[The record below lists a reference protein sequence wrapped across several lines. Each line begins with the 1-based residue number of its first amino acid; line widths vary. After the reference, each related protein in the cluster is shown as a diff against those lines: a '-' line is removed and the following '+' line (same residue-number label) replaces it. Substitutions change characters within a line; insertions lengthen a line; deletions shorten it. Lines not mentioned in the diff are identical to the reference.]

1 MNFNLDIN
9 SIPSQPGVYF
19 WKLDEVILYIGKA
32 NNLKKRI
39 GQYTKGSIN
48 SYKTE
53 SLMSKAN
60 NIDYIITKN
69 EKESL
74 ILERKLIKENKP
86 KYNIQLMD
94 DKRLPYIEVSLKE
107 KLNIK
112 IIYKVKDVKQ
122 DYKIIFGP
130 FAQGNAAWNM
140 LRFLESSYLYKEGL
154 PIKNETKENWE
165 NKYNEIHNL
174 LKGKKQGFIKKLI
187 NQMNTYADQE
197 NYELASNIK
206 KTLDALSIDLN
217 SQNISLDNNEDIDV
231 FYFNIHE
238 GHLSIA
244 LLFYRNGDLLSKT
257 NYVLEIKTNEENAI
271 SEFIT
276 QYYNFKKMPNK
287 IISNKELEFLGIKFL
302 VPKQGKY
309 KKILEIAELNSQ
321 ANLELKILNHKNKKQ
336 QMIES
341 IKWLENILNKD
352 ITTLMIVDN
361 SHTNNSYPVSMI
373 LIYKEGVY
381 FTSRK
386 YNLEKR
392 DRSADVDYMEQ
403 SVAKYFK
410 NKDNITPDLIMVD
423 GGIAQINAVKKI
435 VNNIQVIGL
444 VKNKKHITENICI
457 DTNQKINFPNIKIHN
472 YFKGLQYEVDK
483 RAKTYHRLK
492 VSKSLDGFLTN
503 VPGIGQVTEKKLL
516 NHFKT
521 YSNIYNATLEE
532 LEFVISRNLAM
543 SIKKSLGEKT

>member
-410 NKDNITPDLIMVD
+410 NKDNIIPDLIMVD